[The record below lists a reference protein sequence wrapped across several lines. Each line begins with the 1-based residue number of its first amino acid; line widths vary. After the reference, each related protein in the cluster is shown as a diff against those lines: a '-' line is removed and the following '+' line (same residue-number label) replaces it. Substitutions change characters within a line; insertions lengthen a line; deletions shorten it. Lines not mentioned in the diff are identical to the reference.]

1 MEIFDA
7 VKEEVQ
13 EEDSGIVGW
22 QCNGTVY
29 KIPLMNGSRSK
40 QKEFLEYADK
50 YEKAADGLPSELVDV
65 LGEFMYRLLKMK
77 NEVTKGECEDISTV
91 PNCRQVYDLWLGNA
105 E

>member
-1 MEIFDA
+1 MMEIFDA

-40 QKEFLEYADK
+40 QEEFLEYADK
-50 YEKAADGLPSELVDV
+50 YEKSADGLPSELVDV

-77 NEVTKGECEDISTV
+77 NPVTKEECEDISTV
-91 PNCRQVYDLWLGNA
+91 PNCQQVYNLWLGN
-105 E
+105 